1 MVWAVLNE
9 AFMIVSA
16 VAVATGWYWIRRRQV
31 ARHRRWMLTGAAC
44 AVAFF
49 LTYVGK
55 TLFVGDTAFGGPA
68 RLAGVYQAFLQT
80 HTILATVAA
89 VLGIVTLRRA
99 FRREFR
105 RHRRIAPWTATTWL
119 VTAATGLGVFLL
131 LYVVFPPGP
140 TSTNL
145 LKVLFG

>member
-1 MVWAVLNE
+1 MTWAVLDE
-9 AFMIVSA
+9 AFMIASA
-16 VAVATGWYWIRRRQV
+16 LSVATGWYWIRRHRV
-31 ARHRRWMLTGAAC
+31 DRHRRWMLTGAAL

-49 LTYVGK
+49 LTYVAK

-68 RLAGVYQAFLQT
+68 RLALLYQGFLQT
-80 HTILATVAA
+80 HTVLATVAA
-89 VLGIVTLRRA
+89 LLGIVTLRRA
-99 FRREFR
+99 LRRDFV

-131 LYVVFPPGP
+131 LYVIYPPGP

-145 LKVLFG
+145 LRVLFG